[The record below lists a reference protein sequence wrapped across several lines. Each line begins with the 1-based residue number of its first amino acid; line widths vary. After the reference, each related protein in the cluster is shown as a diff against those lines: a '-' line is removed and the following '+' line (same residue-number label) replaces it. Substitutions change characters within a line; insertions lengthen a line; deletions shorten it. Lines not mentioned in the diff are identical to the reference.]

1 MTVLSINDSFISKS
15 IDKFFNFF
23 TFNEYENIKRLVFAI
38 IVFFIF
44 LLLRRILT
52 RYVFKLFKKIIDKIR
67 PNRTLN
73 IISSFDAPFN
83 MIFIV
88 FGVFFALAI
97 LGKNYF
103 INVSILS
110 RVLRSILV
118 ALITWGLYN
127 LTGEISNLSGSMKE
141 RFGFEVDKILFPFI
155 SKCFKVI
162 LVALSITI
170 ILSEWSIN
178 IQMLVT
184 GLGIGGLAISLAA
197 KDAAS
202 NVIAGVILIMDKPFN
217 MGDWVSTSDVEGIV
231 EDLSFRS
238 TKIRTFTQELVVVPN
253 SSLANTAITNYTR
266 RGKRKCNFTVAISYE
281 TSREKI
287 EKCINKIDNMV
298 KAHENIY
305 EEDVIIA
312 VDTLNSSSIDIGI
325 YYFTDILTLKGY
337 LDLKQEINLNIIDI
351 LKSEAVNI
359 PYPTTTVYLNSI
371 DNRKDVLEKD
381 SIDKDG
387 YSLEA

>member
-1 MTVLSINDSFISKS
+1 MNLSINSNFISTS

-23 TFNEYENIKRLVFAI
+23 TCNEYENIKRLVFAVI
-38 IVFFIF
+38 IFFVF
-44 LLLRRILT
+44 LLLRRFLT
-52 RYVFKLFKKIIDKIR
+52 RYVFKVFKKIIDKIK
-67 PNRTLN
+67 PNEGINL
-73 IISSFDAPFN
+73 ISSFEAPFN
-83 MIFIV
+83 MIFLV
-88 FGVFFALAI
+88 FGIFFALVI

-103 INVSILS
+103 ISIPILS
-110 RVLRSILV
+110 KILRSVLV
-118 ALITWGLYN
+118 VLITWGMYN
-127 LTGEISNLSGSMKE
+127 FIGEISNLSGRMKE

-162 LVALSITI
+162 LIALSITI
-170 ILSEWSIN
+170 ILAEWNIN

-217 MGDWVSTSDVEGIV
+217 MGDWISTSEVEGVV

-266 RGKRKCNFTVAISYE
+266 RGKRKCNFSVSISYE

-287 EKCINKIDNMV
+287 EGCISKIEDMV
-298 KAHENIY
+298 RKHKNIY
-305 EEDVIIA
+305 DEDVIIA

-325 YYFTDILTLKGY
+325 YYFTDILNLKGY
-337 LDLKQEINLNIIDI
+337 LDLKQEVNLNIMDI
-351 LKSEAVNI
+351 LKSEGVTI
-359 PYPTTTVYLNSI
+359 PYPTTTVYLNDLSHK
-371 DNRKDVLEKD
+371 NDVIEKD
-381 SIDKDG
+381 SVDKDG
-387 YSLEA
+387 YSLDA